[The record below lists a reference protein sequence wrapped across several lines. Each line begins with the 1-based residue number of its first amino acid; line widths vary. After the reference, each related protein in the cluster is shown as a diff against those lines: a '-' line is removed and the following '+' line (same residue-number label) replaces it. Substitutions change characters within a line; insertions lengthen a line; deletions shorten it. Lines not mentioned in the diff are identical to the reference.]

1 MYVEMLYFSGFF
13 YCHFNNY
20 NYFLPFTASDT
31 RARENTEMGQDGK
44 ELGQV
49 YTWRKGKKNFNST
62 LKIDIFSTSPLQLLY
77 VRCSV
82 SNARVNVTGLKN
94 IL

>member
-1 MYVEMLYFSGFF
+1 
-13 YCHFNNY
+13 
-20 NYFLPFTASDT
+20 
-31 RARENTEMGQDGK
+31 MGQDGK

-49 YTWRKGKKNFNST
+49 YTWRKGKENFNST
-62 LKIDIFSTSPLQLLY
+62 LKIGIFSTNPLQLLY
-77 VRCSV
+77 VWCSV